1 MKVSMNNRWTLLC
14 GLESIEII
22 LRFLSSTDAPLQ
34 FQLDSI
40 IESTIHTIGVQL
52 QQILAYQLSRLT
64 SKSFIKSYLLKHLFH
79 R

>member
-1 MKVSMNNRWTLLC
+1 MKVSSETQWTLLC

-34 FQLDSI
+34 LHLDSI

-52 QQILAYQLSRLT
+52 QQVLAYQLSRLT
-64 SKSFIKSYLLKHLFH
+64 SKSFKKSLPFQTSLS
-79 R
+79 